1 MKKAMKKEKESMRKG
16 MEKKKE
22 KDGYKKAMKKKGC

>member
-1 MKKAMKKEKESMRKG
+1 MKKEKESMRKG